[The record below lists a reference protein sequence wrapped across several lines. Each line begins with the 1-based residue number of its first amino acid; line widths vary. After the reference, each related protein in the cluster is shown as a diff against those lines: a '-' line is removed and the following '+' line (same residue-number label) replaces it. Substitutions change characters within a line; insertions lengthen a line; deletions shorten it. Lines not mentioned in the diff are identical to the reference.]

1 MILPLTAL
9 LTQSF
14 EGLSLVERGFAI
26 GDVISATIFF
36 ILMFKYGYGGV
47 VKRDMIAIF
56 LAAIGF
62 ILWFIEDESR

>member
-1 MILPLTAL
+1 M
-9 LTQSF
+9 
-14 EGLSLVERGFAI
+14 ERGFAI